1 MINILYQDNHLL
13 VVEKEV
19 GILSQSDGS
28 NTKDMLTILKDYLKK
43 EYHKPGNV
51 YLGLVHRLD
60 KPVGGI
66 MVFAKTSKAAKR
78 LSEQIRNHE
87 FEKSYLAVVK
97 GKLSSAGTYEDYL
110 VKKDFHSYI
119 TDKDH
124 GKLARLKYKVIKKE
138 DDRTLV
144 KIELETGRY
153 HQIRVQFASRN
164 YPLLGDEKY
173 GKKGKYSIALYAYQL
188 SFLHPISKERLVF
201 KLLPKEGYFKKFYD
215 ECSYHEL

>member
-66 MVFAKTSKAAKR
+66 MVFAKTSKAASR

-97 GKLSSAGTYEDYL
+97 GELSSAGTYEDYL

-124 GKLARLKYKVIKKE
+124 GKLARLKYNVIKKE
-138 DDRTLV
+138 KDRTLV
-144 KIELETGRY
+144 KVELETGRY

-164 YPLLGDEKY
+164 HPLLGDEKY
-173 GKKGKYSIALYAYQL
+173 GKKGKYPIALYAYQL

-201 KLLPKEGYFKKFYD
+201 KLLPKEGYFRKFYE

>member
-97 GKLSSAGTYEDYL
+97 GELSSAGTYEDYL

-124 GKLARLKYKVIKKE
+124 GKLARLKYNVIKKE
-138 DDRTLV
+138 KDRTLV
-144 KIELETGRY
+144 KVELETGRY

-173 GKKGKYSIALYAYQL
+173 GKKGKYPIALYAYQL
-188 SFLHPISKERLVF
+188 SFLHQISKERLVF

>member
-66 MVFAKTSKAAKR
+66 MVFAKTSKAASR

-97 GKLSSAGTYEDYL
+97 GELSSAGTYEDYL
-110 VKKDFHSYI
+110 VKKNFHSYI

-124 GKLARLKYKVIKKE
+124 GKLARLKYNVIKKE
-138 DDRTLV
+138 KDRTLV
-144 KIELETGRY
+144 KVELETGRY

-164 YPLLGDEKY
+164 HPLLGDEKY
-173 GKKGKYSIALYAYQL
+173 GKKGKYPIALYAYQL

-201 KLLPKEGYFKKFYD
+201 KLLPKEGYFRKFYE

>member
-97 GKLSSAGTYEDYL
+97 GELSSAGTYEDYL

-124 GKLARLKYKVIKKE
+124 GKLARLKYNVIKKE
-138 DDRTLV
+138 KDRTLV
-144 KIELETGRY
+144 KVELETGRY

-164 YPLLGDEKY
+164 HPLLGDEKY
-173 GKKGKYSIALYAYQL
+173 GKKGKYPIALYAYQL

-201 KLLPKEGYFKKFYD
+201 KLLPKEGYFRKFYE